1 MSKMNKRKNV
11 FINTTDMLN
20 NLKNKE
26 NELDKLQ
33 NKLADW
39 NQKAKKIQSQLNFTL
54 PNYLIDEIID
64 NENTKNYL
72 NLHSLVNCAVING
85 RITKENAKLIKE
97 LYC

>member
-11 FINTTDMLN
+11 LINTTDMLN

-33 NKLADW
+33 NKLSDW
-39 NQKAKKIQSQLNFTL
+39 NQKAKKIQSKLNFTL

-72 NLHSLVNCAVING
+72 NLHSLINCAVING